1 MELKIHTRNVDVTP
15 RLQEH
20 VEKKVSKLD
29 RYLPNIQ
36 EVRVDLAIER
46 RKQGSDQAIAQLTL
60 RNTRGVIL
68 RAEDK
73 RQPDVYAAL
82 DVALDKMYR
91 QIERY
96 KGKRKRRGGGRYAEA
111 DADLATVEPVPLTE
125 VEEEEEEGKTAIV
138 RRKQIALVP
147 MSEEEAID
155 QMELLGHSFF
165 IFYNA
170 ESAKLGVLYRRED
183 GNYGVLE
190 PEII

>member
-1 MELKIHTRNVDVTP
+1 MELKIHARNVDVTS

-36 EVRVDLAIER
+36 EVRVDLAIEK
-46 RKQGSDQAIAQLTL
+46 RKQGIDQSIAQLTL
-60 RNTRGVIL
+60 RNNRGVIL
-68 RAEDK
+68 RAEEK
-73 RQPDVYAAL
+73 REPDIYAAL

-96 KGKRKRRGGGRYAEA
+96 KGKRKRRGQREDMMDWAA
-111 DADLATVEPVPLTE
+111 VEPVPLDEPE
-125 VEEEEEEGKTAIV
+125 VIEEEEEKLAIV
-138 RRKQIALVP
+138 RRKQIELVP

-155 QMELLGHSFF
+155 QMELLGHDFF
-165 IFYNA
+165 IFFNA
-170 ESAKLGVLYRRED
+170 ETARIGVLYRRED

-190 PEII
+190 PEMQ

>member
-46 RKQGSDQAIAQLTL
+46 RKQGMDQCIAQLTL

-68 RAEDK
+68 RAEEK
-73 RQPDVYAAL
+73 KQPDIYAAL

-96 KGKRKRRGGGRYAEA
+96 KGKRKRRAAGRFYETEQTLQGVEA
-111 DADLATVEPVPLTE
+111 VPGTE
-125 VEEEEEEGKTAIV
+125 SEEEEEEKTAIV
-138 RRKQIALVP
+138 RRKTVTLVP

-155 QMELLGHSFF
+155 QMELLGHNFF
-165 IFYNA
+165 VFLNA
-170 ESAKLGVLYRRED
+170 ETAKMGVLYRRED

-190 PEII
+190 PRIE

>member
-29 RYLPNIQ
+29 HYLPNIH

-46 RKQGSDQAIAQLTL
+46 RKQGMDQCIAQLTL
-60 RNTRGVIL
+60 RNTRGAIL
-68 RAEDK
+68 RSEEK
-73 RQPDVYAAL
+73 RQPDIYAAL

-96 KGKRKRRGGGRYAEA
+96 KGKRKPRGVSRFYETEQA
-111 DADLATVEPVPLTE
+111 LQTVEPVPGE
-125 VEEEEEEGKTAIV
+125 VAEEEAEEKTAIV
-138 RRKQIALVP
+138 RRKSVTLVP
-147 MSEEEAID
+147 MSEDEAID

-170 ESAKLGVLYRRED
+170 DTAKIGVLYRRED

-190 PEII
+190 PQTE

>member
-1 MELKIHTRNVDVTP
+1 MELKIHTRNVDMNA

-20 VEKKVSKLD
+20 VERKVNRLD
-29 RYLPNIQ
+29 RYLPNIH

-46 RKQGSDQAIAQLTL
+46 RKQGADQCIAQLTV

-68 RAEDK
+68 RSEDK
-73 RQPDVYAAL
+73 KQSDVYAAL
-82 DVALDKMYR
+82 DMALDKMYR

-96 KGKRKRRGGGRYAEA
+96 KGKNKRRSGRFAETEA
-111 DADLATVEPVPLTE
+111 AFATVEAAPIPA
-125 VEEEEEEGKTAIV
+125 EEEEEEEEKLIIV
-138 RRKQIALVP
+138 RRKQVSLIP

-155 QMELLGHSFF
+155 QMELLGHNFF

-170 ESAKLGVLYRRED
+170 ETAKVGVLYRRDD

-190 PEII
+190 PEVA

>member
-1 MELKIHTRNVDVTP
+1 MELRIHARNVDVTP

-46 RKQGSDQAIAQLTL
+46 RKQGMDQCIAQLTL

-68 RAEDK
+68 RAEEK
-73 RQPDVYAAL
+73 RQPDIYAAL

-91 QIERY
+91 QIQRY
-96 KGKRKRRGGGRYAEA
+96 KGKRKRRGGGRFYESATELEA
-111 DADLATVEPVPLTE
+111 MEPVPVPVGE
-125 VEEEEEEGKTAIV
+125 DSDEDEKTAVV
-138 RRKQIALVP
+138 RRKRIDLIP

-155 QMELLGHSFF
+155 QMELLGHDFF

-170 ESAKLGVLYRRED
+170 ETARLGVLYRRED

-190 PEII
+190 PEME

>member
-20 VEKKVSKLD
+20 VERKVNKLD

-46 RKQGSDQAIAQLTL
+46 RKQGMDQCIAQLTL

-68 RAEDK
+68 RAEEK
-73 RQPDVYAAL
+73 KQPDIYAAL

-96 KGKRKRRGGGRYAEA
+96 KGKRKRRAAGRFYETEQTLQGVEA
-111 DADLATVEPVPLTE
+111 VPGTE
-125 VEEEEEEGKTAIV
+125 SEEEEEEKTAIV
-138 RRKQIALVP
+138 RRKTVTLVP

-155 QMELLGHSFF
+155 QMELLGHNFF
-165 IFYNA
+165 VFLNA
-170 ESAKLGVLYRRED
+170 ETAKVGVLYRRED

-190 PEII
+190 PRIE

>member
-1 MELKIHTRNVDVTP
+1 MELKIHTRNVDMNA

-20 VEKKVSKLD
+20 VERKVNKLD
-29 RYLPNIQ
+29 RYLPNIH

-46 RKQGSDQAIAQLTL
+46 RKQGADQCIAQLTV

-68 RAEDK
+68 RSEDK
-73 RQPDVYAAL
+73 KQSDVYAAL
-82 DVALDKMYR
+82 DMALDKMYR

-96 KGKRKRRGGGRYAEA
+96 KGKNKRRGASRFAESEA
-111 DADLATVEPVPLTE
+111 EFAQVEAAPVIGE
-125 VEEEEEEGKTAIV
+125 QEEEDEKVAIV
-138 RRKQIALVP
+138 RRKQVSLVP

-155 QMELLGHSFF
+155 QMELLGHNFF

-170 ESAKLGVLYRRED
+170 ETARIGVLYRRDD

-190 PEII
+190 PEVV

>member
-29 RYLPNIQ
+29 RYLPNIH

-46 RKQGSDQAIAQLTL
+46 RKQGMDQCIAQLTL
-60 RNTRGVIL
+60 RNTRGAIL
-68 RAEDK
+68 RSEEK
-73 RQPDVYAAL
+73 RQPDIYAAL

-96 KGKRKRRGGGRYAEA
+96 KGKRKPRGVSRFYETEQA
-111 DADLATVEPVPLTE
+111 LQTVEPVPGE
-125 VEEEEEEGKTAIV
+125 VAEEKAEEKTAIV
-138 RRKQIALVP
+138 RRKSVTLVP
-147 MSEEEAID
+147 MSEDEAID

-170 ESAKLGVLYRRED
+170 DTAKIGVLYRRED

-190 PEII
+190 PQTE